1 MLDDGIAG
9 NIVAALGIKVSKKN
23 SRGWMCHCPYHKDN
37 TPSLSIHPQKLL
49 YNCFSCN
56 RSGPLF
62 KLYEDILGVPYEEKE
77 GDAFARFAQP
87 IIYTPPT
94 DDELR
99 APVPPVSIDVRGVF
113 TPITDAPAAR
123 SFLRRRGLTTSLVAK
138 FGATSYME
146 EGTINGTYFK
156 KKIIVPVVERGE
168 IISLEGRS
176 IDKRIKPK
184 VMYPKDT
191 VTATLMNFD
200 NLNKDEPLYLAEGSM
215 DFFVLQTDEFFRN
228 STSIFGAQIGERQ
241 LAFLKEFRKI
251 VIVPD
256 KDPSGNRSVQKI
268 IKKLKRQVEIYIL
281 PIPDVPGMKDIGDF
295 PEKLQIWPAQLRR
308 QGWLNKM
315 YKAS

>member
-1 MLDDGIAG
+1 
-9 NIVAALGIKVSKKN
+9 
-23 SRGWMCHCPYHKDN
+23 
-37 TPSLSIHPQKLL
+37 
-49 YNCFSCN
+49 
-56 RSGPLF
+56 
-62 KLYEDILGVPYEEKE
+62 
-77 GDAFARFAQP
+77 
-87 IIYTPPT
+87 
-94 DDELR
+94 
-99 APVPPVSIDVRGVF
+99 
-113 TPITDAPAAR
+113 
-123 SFLRRRGLTTSLVAK
+123 VAK